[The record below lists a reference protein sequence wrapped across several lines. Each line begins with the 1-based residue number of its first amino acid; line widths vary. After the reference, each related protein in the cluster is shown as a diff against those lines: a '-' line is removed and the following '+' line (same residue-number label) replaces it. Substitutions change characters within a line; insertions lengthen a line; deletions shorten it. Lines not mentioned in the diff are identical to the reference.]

1 MIVQCTSC
9 KHNIHKQCIA
19 FISVLD
25 YIKFNEDRNW
35 ISILCLENV
44 FPFYHI
50 IDDTDFNDCFQR
62 RPLNG
67 FGISLDELNE
77 RRNDSCFEISE
88 DHVSDPLHDVDPDA
102 QFYQNIPNL
111 HNGSNFYD
119 SESFNNKNYRY

>member
-1 MIVQCTSC
+1 MCS
-9 KHNIHKQCIA
+9 
-19 FISVLD
+19 L
-25 YIKFNEDRNW
+25 
-35 ISILCLENV
+35 
-44 FPFYHI
+44 FYHI

-88 DHVSDPLHDVDPDA
+88 DHVSDPLHDVEPDA

-119 SESFNNKNYRY
+119 SASFNNKNYRY